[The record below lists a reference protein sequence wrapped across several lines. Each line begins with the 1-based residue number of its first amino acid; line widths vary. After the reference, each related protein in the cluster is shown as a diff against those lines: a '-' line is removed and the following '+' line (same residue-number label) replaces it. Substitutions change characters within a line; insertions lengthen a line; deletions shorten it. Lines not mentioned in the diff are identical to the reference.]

1 MLSSQRS
8 AISESAASATEAACS
23 IPAAQAADLGRR
35 NLGRLVAKNA
45 SANLVRLAGAGIV
58 ALLLPPFL
66 VREMSKGAYGAWAL
80 LLQLTLY
87 VSYFDFG
94 IQTAVARFVAHA
106 DELSDT
112 EQRDAVMSTALV
124 MLCGGAALGGILVLV
139 MTWRLP
145 SIFNQMPAGLYQSA
159 QVALLL
165 MGGSFAL
172 GLPVTLVSAYFTGMQ
187 RNEIPAA
194 IAIGNKFAMALLVVG
209 AVLRH
214 KGLAAMGV
222 AVAIANIASYA
233 GAFAA
238 WHKYAPQVSVR
249 LAMVSKSC
257 LRLIGGYSAT
267 LMVWMAAMLMISGL
281 DLVIVGVFEYKAT
294 AYYAIAATLTTFL
307 AQVQG
312 AIFAALLPASAVL
325 SARGDG
331 ERLGRLLV
339 SSTRYGMLILLAMA
353 VPLVVGG
360 RSILQLWAG
369 ADYAAHATLILQTL
383 VIANVIRLCALP
395 YATLL
400 LGTGQQNKVII
411 SPLAEGVTN
420 LVTSVAGAYL
430 FGAIGVAIG
439 TLIGAFVS
447 VGLHFFYNIPRT
459 ALIITDRVRLVK
471 DGVLR
476 PITCCAPLILLLL
489 ARSAN
494 VSLRSCV
501 AIIALGMTGL
511 AFWKYGLMNLDRER
525 LMFALAAV
533 KNKAFF
539 T

>member
-1 MLSSQRS
+1 MSSSQ
-8 AISESAASATEAACS
+8 ETVTTGSAASGTEVCS
-23 IPAAQAADLGRR
+23 IPAPVSDLSRR
-35 NLGRLVAKNA
+35 SLGRLVAKNA
-45 SANLVRLAGAGIV
+45 SANLVRLTGAGVV

-66 VREMSKGAYGAWAL
+66 VREMSKGAYGAWAI

-106 DELSDT
+106 DELGDT
-112 EQRDAVMSTALV
+112 EQRDGIVSTAVL
-124 MLCGGAALGGILVLV
+124 MLSGGAVLGGILVLV

-145 SIFNQMPAGLYQSA
+145 SMFHQMPVEFYQSA
-159 QVALLL
+159 QIALLL

-172 GLPVTLVSAYFTGMQ
+172 GLPANLVSAYFTGMQ

-194 IAIGNKFAMALLVVG
+194 IAITNKFAMALFVAG
-209 AVLRH
+209 TVLRH
-214 KGLAAMGV
+214 QGLAAMGAAV
-222 AVAIANIASYA
+222 AVANVASYA

-238 WHKYAPQVSVR
+238 WRKYAPQVKVR
-249 LAMVSKSC
+249 LALISKSC
-257 LRLIGGYSAT
+257 LRTIGSYSAT
-267 LMVWMAAMLMISGL
+267 LIVWMAATLMISGL
-281 DLVIVGVFEYKAT
+281 DLVIVGIFDYKAT

-360 RSILQLWAG
+360 RYILQLWVG
-369 ADYAAHATLILQTL
+369 ADYAVHATLIMQIL

-395 YATLL
+395 YSTLL

-420 LVTSVAGAYL
+420 LLSSIAGAYM
-430 FGAIGVAIG
+430 FGAIGVAMG

-459 ALIITDRVRLVK
+459 KLIAIDRPLLLK
-471 DGVLR
+471 QGVLR
-476 PITCCAPLILLLL
+476 PLACAAPLCLLMLSRGAVRPVAVGVEVIAL
-489 ARSAN
+489 AM
-494 VSLRSCV
+494 VSFAVLAYGLQRPERRELLRS
-501 AIIALGMTGL
+501 LSM
-511 AFWKYGLMNLDRER
+511 R
-525 LMFALAAV
+525 
-533 KNKAFF
+533 
-539 T
+539 